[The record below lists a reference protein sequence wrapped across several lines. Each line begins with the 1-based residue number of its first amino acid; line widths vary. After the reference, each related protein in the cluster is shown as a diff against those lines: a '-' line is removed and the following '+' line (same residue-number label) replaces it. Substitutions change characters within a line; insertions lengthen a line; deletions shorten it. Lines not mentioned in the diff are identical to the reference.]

1 VALDLAEHYTFRRM
15 RHYSGGVR
23 LHKHPD
29 YDRGTV
35 IAWIVATQL
44 SNVPSISHKQTLD
57 SLLGSGIMVL

>member
-1 VALDLAEHYTFRRM
+1 M